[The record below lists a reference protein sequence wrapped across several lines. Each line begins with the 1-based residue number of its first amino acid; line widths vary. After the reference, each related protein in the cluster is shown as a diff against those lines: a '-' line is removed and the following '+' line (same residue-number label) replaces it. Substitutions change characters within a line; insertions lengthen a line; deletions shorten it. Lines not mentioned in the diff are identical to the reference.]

1 MTDNPER
8 ADVARTD
15 ARVAR
20 KQAFARLALIVAMA
34 LGVMA
39 VFRYTPLGDALS
51 QENIE
56 AILQQLGAWAIPA
69 FIVTFGVMLAL
80 WIPGTV
86 MALAGVAVFD
96 TWTAVPVN
104 YAGSI
109 LGAALGFVIARAM
122 GGDALDAL
130 LGGRFRLYERYRS
143 LIARRGFETIMY
155 LRLVPTPYN
164 AVSYLAGLSPISL
177 PRFVLASALGT
188 LPGSIAVTVLL
199 DTVFEGLR
207 SGDLSALVSWQMLG
221 AIALY
226 TPMAL
231 LPRFT
236 RIARERWGWFGG
248 PIPAEDA

>member
-1 MTDNPER
+1 MTESTDHATQPQ
-8 ADVARTD
+8 TD

-20 KQAFARLALIVAMA
+20 LQALARLALIAALA

-39 VFRYTPLGDALS
+39 LVRYTPLGDALA

-56 AILQQLGAWAIPA
+56 AMLERLGRWAIPA
-69 FIVTFGVMLAL
+69 FIVTYALMLAL

-86 MALAGVAVFD
+86 MSLAGIAVFG

-104 YAGSI
+104 YAGAI
-109 LGAALGFVIARAM
+109 IGAALGFVFARAM

-130 LGGRFRLYERYRS
+130 LGGRFRLYERYRD
-143 LIARRGFETIMY
+143 LIARRGFETILY

-177 PRFVLASALGT
+177 PRFVVASALGT

-199 DTVFEGLR
+199 GTVFEGLR
-207 SGDLSALVSWQMLG
+207 AGDLSVLVSWRMLG

-226 TPMAL
+226 TPVAM

-236 RIARERWGWFGG
+236 RMARERWGWFGG
-248 PIPAEDA
+248 PIPTEGA